1 MSTLTA
7 TAARMTG
14 PLLVRRFL
22 ADYACNPVNLLI
34 LVLVPAVF
42 VAVAGGAIADTAKL
56 FGGPGGPAVQ
66 DATAGWAAAF
76 IAALAAYFQMR
87 AARAADRRLVLAGLA
102 PSGLAAARAITGL
115 ALAVLASAAAL
126 AALAART
133 GITDPGRVVAGTVMF
148 AVIYLAIGA
157 VTGALVAS
165 PVNGT
170 VLIFFVWIL
179 DVMFGPSFGGA
190 ARPFTRVFPTH
201 FVTLWMT
208 GMPSHHSGRI
218 GDLGFALIWVTGA
231 AAVAWAVLTAA
242 TRVAGTPRHARPGS
256 VRSQLAGGLRIGL
269 HNSGR
274 NRVLWVL
281 VAGVPAVYVALA
293 RPTTPRK
300 YMPIAL
306 REHGRLVTRLF
317 WFPQIHPGIMAPIAI
332 ATIATLA
339 GMFIILDARAA
350 DRRLVLA
357 GFRPGTLLATRL
369 AEITLAAL
377 LATAASVA
385 IAAACSS
392 PASGPSTWVPA
403 S

>member
-14 PLLVRRFL
+14 LLLVRRFL
-22 ADYACNPVNLLI
+22 ADYARNPVNLLM
-34 LVLVPAVF
+34 LALVPAVF
-42 VAVAGGAIADTAKL
+42 VAVAGGALADTAKL

-102 PSGLAAARAITGL
+102 PSRLAAARAATGL
-115 ALAVLASAAAL
+115 LLALLASAAAV
-126 AALAART
+126 ATLAARA
-133 GITDPGRVVAGTVMF
+133 GIGDPVRVIAGTVMF

-157 VTGALVAS
+157 LIGALVAS

-190 ARPFTRVFPTH
+190 ARPFTQVFPTH

-208 GMPSHHSGRI
+208 GMPSHHAGRI
-218 GDLGFALIWVTGA
+218 GDLGWALIWTAGA
-231 AAVAWAVLTAA
+231 AVAAWAVLTAA
-242 TRVAGTPRHARPGS
+242 TRVAGTRRRARPGS
-256 VRSQLAGGLRIGL
+256 VASQLAAGLRIGL
-269 HNSGR
+269 RSTGR
-274 NRVLWVL
+274 NRVLWIL
-281 VAGVPAVYVALA
+281 LAGVPAVYVALA
-293 RPTTPRK
+293 RPTTPHK

-306 REHGRLVTRLF
+306 REHGHLVTRQF
-317 WFPQIHPGIMAPIAI
+317 WFPRIHPGIMAPIAI
-332 ATIATLA
+332 ASVATLA

-357 GFRPGTLLATRL
+357 GFRPG
-369 AEITLAAL
+369 AL
-377 LATAASVA
+377 LVR
-385 IAAACSS
+385 SS
-392 PASGPSTWVPA
+392 G
-403 S
+403 